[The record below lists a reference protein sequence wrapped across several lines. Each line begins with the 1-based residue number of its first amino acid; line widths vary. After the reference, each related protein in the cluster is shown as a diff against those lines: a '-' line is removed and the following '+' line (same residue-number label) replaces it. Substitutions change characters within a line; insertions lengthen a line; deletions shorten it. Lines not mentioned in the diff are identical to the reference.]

1 MLLEDKIKAVAPTF
15 GSKPMKRDLTFTETY
30 PYPIERVWRALT
42 DSASISDW
50 LMPNDFKPMLGHKFQ
65 FQTKPAPG
73 FDGIVDCEVIE
84 LTPPTRLA
92 FSWKGGGID
101 TIATFTLTSVP
112 EGTHLR
118 LEHTG
123 FSGPRGMMVS
133 FILGGGWK
141 KILRVALPNAVSRY
155 SEFGYLTKGSV

>member
-1 MLLEDKIKAVAPTF
+1 
-15 GSKPMKRDLTFTETY
+15 MKRNLIFDEVY
-30 PYPIERVWRALT
+30 PHPIERVWRALT
-42 DSASISDW
+42 DSEAMTDW
-50 LMPNDFKPMLGHKFQ
+50 LMPNDFEPKIGHKFQ
-65 FQTKPAPG
+65 FHTKPAPG
-73 FDGIVDCEVIE
+73 FDGTVNCEVIE

-123 FSGPRGMMVS
+123 FSGVRGMMVS

-141 KILRVALPNAVSRY
+141 KILGVALPQTVSRF
-155 SEFGYLTKGSV
+155 SDSGYQPLSDTRN